1 MPRCTQPLAVY
12 ALIEPRAYG
21 QRRGIV
27 KCDGRSPEGRI
38 LKNARKALLEH
49 IGRAETA
56 TGIQKSLIERAAML
70 ELRAAML
77 DQKVI
82 AGTFTD
88 YDGKTYNAVINSLT
102 RVYKVLGIGRPQPKF
117 ADFMRSPAKR
127 RKVTKEEVA

>member
-1 MPRCTQPLAVY
+1 VKDRLMPRPRCTHPLSVY
-12 ALIEPRAYG
+12 SLIEPKAHG

-38 LKNARKALLEH
+38 LKNARRTLLEH
-49 IGRAETA
+49 IGGHEVA
-56 TGIQKSLIERAAML
+56 TPVQKSLIERAAML

-102 RVYKVLGIGRPQPKF
+102 RVYKVLGVERPQPKF
-117 ADFMRSPAKR
+117 AHLMKR
-127 RKVTKEEVA
+127 KAV